1 MDIIEEKIMN
11 DTTGIIS
18 LTNLKLKTIP
28 VIIHSLTHLVHLDL
42 SHNKI
47 NDILGI
53 CNLTQLEYL
62 NLSNNIIRLVP
73 KKLFNLLN
81 LTDLKLKNTRISY
94 IPDEIG
100 KLTKLLN
107 LNITF
112 NQIEKIPKQIENLL
126 NLKYLNLSYNNIL
139 NIPEELF
146 KLTNIKEIDLSKNKI
161 STISKNIQSL
171 TNLEQLNINTN
182 DITMIP
188 IEIIHCTN
196 LQKFSYHNNEIDYIP
211 FQVIRFLDKI
221 NNIIEIQVYNDNQNV
236 HNHSI
241 QQSISSSISKIMA
254 TPLKSTE
261 TIIMDEILNDD
272 ILTSKTKELLIEY
285 SNHPDYHGVLLIT
298 FKELLMYVWELIQEN
313 EHKNEIKTILNNE
326 ILDAECKCFTG
337 RLTRLLNCLNGF
349 NDLIEIKISDN
360 QQIGNIIV
368 LLKNE
373 LDLRNE
379 YTIDKHKQLVEKELK
394 ERGYDDTMIE
404 EWVNYI

>member
-1 MDIIEEKIMN
+1 
-11 DTTGIIS
+11 
-18 LTNLKLKTIP
+18 
-28 VIIHSLTHLVHLDL
+28 
-42 SHNKI
+42 
-47 NDILGI
+47 
-53 CNLTQLEYL
+53 
-62 NLSNNIIRLVP
+62 
-73 KKLFNLLN
+73 
-81 LTDLKLKNTRISY
+81 
-94 IPDEIG
+94 
-100 KLTKLLN
+100 
-107 LNITF
+107 
-112 NQIEKIPKQIENLL
+112 
-126 NLKYLNLSYNNIL
+126 
-139 NIPEELF
+139 
-146 KLTNIKEIDLSKNKI
+146 
-161 STISKNIQSL
+161 
-171 TNLEQLNINTN
+171 
-182 DITMIP
+182 MIP

-196 LQKFSYHNNEIDYIP
+196 LQKLSYHNNEIDYIP

-285 SNHPDYHGVLLIT
+285 SNHPDYHSVLFIT
-298 FKELLMYVWELIQEN
+298 FKELLMYAWELIQEN
-313 EHKNEIKTILNNE
+313 KHKNEIKTILNNE

-394 ERGYDDTMIE
+394 ERGYEEKIIQEWIE
-404 EWVNYI
+404 YI